1 MHGPHTYIKQ
11 KTLFSSAMG
20 QTKYVHA
27 TLIKHPSLSFYVNN
41 CRSHRILIDATSR
54 IFREITIS
62 VFTNSISNI
71 NRYDIL
77 PKLIYNCFDKTYYKL
92 KQNQQKNI
100 LIEDSTLLKLMR

>member
-1 MHGPHTYIKQ
+1 
-11 KTLFSSAMG
+11 MG

-54 IFREITIS
+54 IFKEIIVL

-71 NRYDIL
+71 NRYDIVIL
-77 PKLIYNCFDKTYYKL
+77 PNLIYNCFDKTYYKL